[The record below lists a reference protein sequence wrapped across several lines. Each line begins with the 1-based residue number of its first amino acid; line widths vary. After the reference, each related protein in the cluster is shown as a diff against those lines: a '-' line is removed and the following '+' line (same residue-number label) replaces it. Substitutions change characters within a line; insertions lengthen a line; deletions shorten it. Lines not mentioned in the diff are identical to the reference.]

1 MISLQAASISQ
12 FQGSREYFRYGFF
25 SKKTQILKFLL
36 RIPVT
41 ELRGRGHKIESK
53 NIRDGINP
61 SLAFVVEHRGITRRG
76 PYPSAVLRAP

>member
-1 MISLQAASISQ
+1 MSGVRL
-12 FQGSREYFRYGFF
+12 RYGFF

-61 SLAFVVEHRGITRRG
+61 SLAFVVEHRGIEPLT
-76 PYPSAVLRAP
+76 S